1 MAPFLVDELL
11 LQLEALDTL
20 QEWENDRGDLELEIH
35 ELSDG
40 TLQPGAYSQLE
51 DEDAHLMELSRRV
64 H

>member
-20 QEWENDRGDLELEIH
+20 EEWENDRGDLELEIH

-51 DEDAHLMELSRRV
+51 DEDAHQLSSSGRSL
-64 H
+64 